1 MTTMLAFIGNVGT
14 TELLIVLVV
23 ALLIFGRRLP
33 ELARSLGRSITEFR
47 KGIHDI
53 EDEIEGAGERK
64 ELQRP
69 AAPVTPPPQD
79 AYPTSQPTES
89 QDSAQGKA

>member
-1 MTTMLAFIGNVGT
+1 MTTMVGVLTWGT

-47 KGIHDI
+47 KGIH
-53 EDEIEGAGERK
+53 EIEEDIDSAGEKK
-64 ELQRP
+64 ELKQPP
-69 AAPVTPPPQD
+69 APSRRPPQD
-79 AYPTSQPTES
+79 AYPES
-89 QDSAQGKA
+89 QAKDTQNTGSGAA